1 MMLDGVINP
10 FGLECQKKDGLD
22 QENFMNLKIENQTD
36 IEWATTVA
44 NRLSFL
50 IAQTVACTINILRP

>member
-36 IEWATTVA
+36 IE
-44 NRLSFL
+44 
-50 IAQTVACTINILRP
+50 